1 MAFLVCG
8 FCGGVVVFGFDCGC
22 DCCGYVALVVGLAA
36 WVLRFAV
43 IWWVAILGLFG
54 ASGFL
59 VVVVS
64 DCLVC
69 VGLGVG
75 LLWFAVIMVFALR
88 VCLAPVLFWF
98 GFGLVAT
105 LLGCLRV
112 FGI

>member
-1 MAFLVCG
+1 M
-8 FCGGVVVFGFDCGC
+8 GVVVFGFDCGC
-22 DCCGYVALVVGLAA
+22 DCCGYVALVVWVVA

-64 DCLVC
+64 DYLVC
-69 VGLGVG
+69 VGLGVA
-75 LLWFAVIMVFALR
+75 LLWFAVIMVFGVAGLPCAR
-88 VCLAPVLFWF
+88 FVLVW
-98 GFGLVAT
+98 VWISCYVD
-105 LLGCLRV
+105 GCLRV